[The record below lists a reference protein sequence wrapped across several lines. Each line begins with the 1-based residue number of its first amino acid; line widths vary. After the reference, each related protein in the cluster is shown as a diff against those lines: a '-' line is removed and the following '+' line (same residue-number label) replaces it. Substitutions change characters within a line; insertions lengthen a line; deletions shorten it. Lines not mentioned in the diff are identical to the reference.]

1 MFRDINT
8 LIAKIETIVNRAHD
22 FRKSYFFTPPS
33 SAYARRQY
41 ERANSCPV
49 TEWEEDGHVERM
61 QYYRMGGRK
70 YTGEGIYKTLTDI
83 CMAAREKVC
92 A

>member
-1 MFRDINT
+1 MPSNT
-8 LIAKIETIVNRAHD
+8 QFSKPL
-22 FRKSYFFTPPS
+22 
-33 SAYARRQY
+33 
-41 ERANSCPV
+41 
-49 TEWEEDGHVERM
+49 
-61 QYYRMGGRK
+61 GGRK